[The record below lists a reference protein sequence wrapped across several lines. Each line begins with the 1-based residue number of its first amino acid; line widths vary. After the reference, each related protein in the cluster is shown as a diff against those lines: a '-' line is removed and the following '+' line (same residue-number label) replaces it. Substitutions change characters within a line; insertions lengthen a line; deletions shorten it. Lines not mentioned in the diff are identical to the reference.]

1 MESTFNYL
9 DDKYQIIREI
19 SKKNMIIWYLIGE
32 YFLVIK
38 IRLWIENIPLNKLTH
53 KCRLKRKEIIFN

>member
-19 SKKNMIIWYLIGE
+19 SKKYDYLIFDRGI
-32 YFLVIK
+32 FLGY
-38 IRLWIENIPLNKLTH
+38 
-53 KCRLKRKEIIFN
+53 